1 MRDFFIEIGVEELP
15 ADYIPGALASLE
27 ARFRT
32 LFEESRISLESR
44 DAFAT
49 PRRLTLCYRG
59 VAEKEEDRTEK
70 ITGPPRTICFK
81 EGKAT
86 KAYEKFL
93 EKNGLSEEEIF
104 WEETDKGPYLTA
116 TRFVPGRPTREII
129 QKEWPRILDSVE
141 FPKKMRWDESGLL
154 FARPVRWLLA
164 FWGEEVLP
172 LKAGAVEAGRETRLL
187 RNSPV
192 RRVRVDSLSSYLDEM
207 RKGGVILSRD
217 ERRDMILRGLQKIAD
232 KNRASSFYSEALVEE
247 VVDLVESPLVLTGSV
262 EEAYLTL
269 PPEVISAAMSQHQ
282 RYFSFYKERAILPLF
297 AFVANGTFVNTEKVV
312 RGNERVLRARL
323 DDAMFYWNEDTSK
336 GPERLYEL
344 LDSVTWMEG
353 LGSLREKSVRLDHL
367 SALLSPGDTITREG
381 ARLAKIDI
389 VSEMIKDGKEFTRLQ
404 GTIAKH
410 YLLEDNREEEIAS
423 IAEEHYWPRVWG
435 DPLPRRRAAAVGLA
449 DRADNIVGAFI
460 KGFIPTGTKDP
471 YALRRQANSMIALL
485 LGYEQGEVSPE
496 KGFDLESVDGL
507 FRAAARLYSHEALPP
522 EKEPELL
529 GQVNA
534 FFEDRFRAQLKSLDI
549 PYDIVDAVCDT
560 PEKSLKVKYQ
570 KALAFKAL
578 SGREEFRDV
587 AATFR
592 RVSNIV
598 KKAREELRTDDFGSP
613 EPELFVEEETRAMN
627 RAWGKVKEEI
637 RKAGDDYNRIFD
649 EILRFKGVVD
659 PFFDT
664 VLVMDNDEA
673 LRNNRL
679 ALLQDISGLFG
690 EIVNFNHIV
699 VT

>member
-1 MRDFFIEIGVEELP
+1 MRDFLLEIGVEELP

-27 ARFRT
+27 AGFRA
-32 LFEESRISLESR
+32 LFDESRISVESS

-49 PRRLTLCYRG
+49 PRRLTLCCRG
-59 VAEKEEDRTEK
+59 VAEKEDDRDEK
-70 ITGPPRTICFK
+70 ITGPPKTICFK

-86 KAYEKFL
+86 KAFEKFL
-93 EKNGLSEEEIF
+93 EKNGLTEEDIF
-104 WEETDKGPYLTA
+104 WEETEKGPYLA
-116 TRFVPGRPTREII
+116 ARRFVPGRPAREII
-129 QKEWPRILDSVE
+129 REQWPRILAAVE

-164 FWGEEVLP
+164 FWGDEVLP
-172 LKAGAVEAGRETRLL
+172 LKAGVVEAGRETRLL

-192 RRVRVDSLSSYLDEM
+192 KRILIHNLSSYLEEM
-207 RKGGVILSRD
+207 EKGGVILSRD
-217 ERRDMILRGLQKIAD
+217 HRRTMILAGLQKIAEE
-232 KNRASSFYSEALVEE
+232 NLASSFYSEALVEE
-247 VVDLVESPLVLTGSV
+247 VMDLVEFPLVLTGGF
-262 EEAYLTL
+262 EEKYLIL

-282 RYFSFYKERAILPLF
+282 RYFSFYKERQILPVF
-297 AFVANGTFVNTEKVV
+297 AFVANGTFTNTGKVV

-323 DDAMFYWNEDTSK
+323 DDAMFYWKEDISK

-344 LDSVTWMEG
+344 LGTVTWMEG
-353 LGSLREKSVRLDHL
+353 LGSLGEKAARLGHL
-367 SALLSPGDTITREG
+367 SGLLCPEDKTAREG
-381 ARLAKIDI
+381 ARLAKIDL

-410 YLLEDNREEEIAS
+410 YLQEDGRQEEMAS

-435 DPLPRRRAAAVGLA
+435 DPLPRPRAAAVGLA

-471 YALRRQANSMIALL
+471 YALRRQANSMIAIL
-485 LGYEQGEVSPE
+485 LGYEEGVVSVE
-496 KGFDLESVDGL
+496 KGFGLESIQGL
-507 FRAAARLYSHEALPP
+507 FQAAARLYPREALPQ

-529 GQVNA
+529 RQVNA
-534 FFEDRFRAQLKSLDI
+534 FFEDRFRAQLRSLDI

-560 PEKSLKVKYQ
+560 PEKNLKVKYQ

-598 KKAREELRTDDFGSP
+598 KKAREELHREEFGSP
-613 EPELFVEEETRAMN
+613 RPELFVEKETRAMN
-627 RAWGKVKEEI
+627 GEWTKVKEEI
-637 RKAGDDYNRIFD
+637 RRAGEDYSRIFD
-649 EILRFKGVVD
+649 EILRFKAFVD

-664 VLVMDNDEA
+664 VLVMDKNEA

-679 ALLQDISGLFG
+679 ALLQDISDQFG
-690 EIVNFNHIV
+690 EIVNFDHIV